1 MRTPAQPMEHL
12 IEQIRHLPA
21 DGIAAVEDFVNAL
34 QARNKARQTAANQS
48 KLADF
53 PVDNLGEWPEG
64 LSLRREEMYGDDG
77 R

>member
-12 IEQIRHLPA
+12 FEQIRHLPA
-21 DGIAAVEDFVNAL
+21 DGIAAVEDFVNVL
-34 QARNKARQTAANQS
+34 QARNKARQATANQS
-48 KLADF
+48 MLADF